1 MANHIFDSLKNNY
14 AYWEFNRCMV
24 QQSYN
29 NNYSNIWSMIT
40 GKKNI
45 KENSKYQLHVGIE
58 KHIRCTIYFNC
69 EQNSVQLS
77 AGVDNQE
84 QNYPVVSAAWAAS
97 VWLPTNHKW
106 TLGGKSRVVRYDENP
121 CRGFR
126 GPCNCLA
133 RELKHMSS
141 LQPEVFTA
149 FHVTTFIPH
158 CTPNSRL
165 IWFTAARRAAFWSLP
180 PC

>member
-1 MANHIFDSLKNNY
+1 
-14 AYWEFNRCMV
+14 
-24 QQSYN
+24 
-29 NNYSNIWSMIT
+29 MIT

-58 KHIRCTIYFNC
+58 KNIRCTIYFNC
-69 EQNSVQLS
+69 EQNSMQLP
-77 AGVDNQE
+77 AGVDNKK
-84 QNYPVVSAAWAAS
+84 QNYPVVCAAWAAS
-97 VWLPTNHKW
+97 AWLPTNHKG
-106 TLGGKSRVVRYDENP
+106 TLGGRSRVVRYEENP

-133 RELKHMSS
+133 RKLNHMSS

-165 IWFTAARRAAFWSLP
+165 IWFTAASRAAFSSLP
-180 PC
+180 AGLLNSPNTTGKNVIVFFLLFPIT